1 MPVVPAEHFKTAS
14 KNTWMADERKH
25 IAFFRFFFP
34 ILFILHLGGITLFNH
49 SHVVNGVVIVHSH
62 PYSGEHNH
70 TEKAIETIFFLS
82 EVVSLD
88 GLQSAGIDLPRVFM
102 TGEMIFPVLPEIVRT
117 VMHEVLSLR
126 APPVVF

>member
-1 MPVVPAEHFKTAS
+1 MPAEHFKTSS
-14 KNTWMADERKH
+14 KNNLMADERKH

-70 TEKAIETIFFLS
+70 TGKAIETIFFLS
-82 EVVSLD
+82 EILSLD
-88 GLQSAGIDLPRVFM
+88 GLQSDGIYELRVFQ
-102 TGEMIFPVLPEIVRT
+102 TGEIIFPVLPVTVRA

>member
-1 MPVVPAEHFKTAS
+1 
-14 KNTWMADERKH
+14 MADERKH

-82 EVVSLD
+82 EIVSLD